1 MIMLKTLFLVFT
13 TVYTFLNNNIYHAG
27 KSQDYDLVFTL
38 EVVLVKNPSPII
50 RQQNKCHG
58 LVGLKAQC
66 WKGLRF

>member
-27 KSQDYDLVFTL
+27 KSQDYDLFFTL

-50 RQQNKCHG
+50 RQNKCHG